1 MLSITK
7 DIEVANGIKAS
18 KHPEFVFIT
27 KENVEESYSKIMEEM
42 LNIVISDGKY
52 SLMVTPAGLKLIDSE
67 GNTLDIDGDVIGT
80 VGKNYF
86 IIFKNNR
93 YTLMNSDGQ
102 IVIQDLGIMD
112 YCSEVKSFHNE
123 EEQCD
128 FVITP
133 DAVIKKGLNSLD
145 IVASFPTGLYFSY
158 NKENDI
164 YEAYDSIGTY
174 LGQGSDLDSL
184 RNKYR
189 VEVKK
194 DRQLV
199 NNKALYE
206 KVIISEFQRYIEL
219 CDYEPKNLLDMLLK
233 AASLDRDFYID
244 LRTSRVYS
252 DKFVHLLKISDGKR
266 DIWVPD
272 TAEERKVMEE
282 FCLKR
287 RKDNNE

>member
-18 KHPEFVFIT
+18 KHPEFVFLT

-42 LNIVISDGKY
+42 LNIVLSDGKY
-52 SLMVTPAGLKLIDSE
+52 SLLVTPSGLKLIDSE
-67 GNTLDIDGDVIGT
+67 GNTLDIDGSVIGT

-102 IVIQDLGIMD
+102 IVIQDLGNMD
-112 YCSEVKSFHNE
+112 YCSDVKSFHNV

-199 NNKALYE
+199 KNKALYE
-206 KVIISEFQRYIEL
+206 KVIISEFQRFIEL

-233 AASLDRDFYID
+233 AANLDRDFYID

-252 DKFVHLLKISDGKR
+252 DKFTRLLKISDGKR

-272 TAEERKVMEE
+272 TEEEMKVIED

-287 RKDNNE
+287 RKTDNE